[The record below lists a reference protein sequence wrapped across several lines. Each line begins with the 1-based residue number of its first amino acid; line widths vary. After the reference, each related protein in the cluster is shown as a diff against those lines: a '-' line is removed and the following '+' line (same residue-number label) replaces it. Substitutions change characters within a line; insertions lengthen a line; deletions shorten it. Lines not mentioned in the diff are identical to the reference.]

1 MEEIKWQKYIHAS
14 ICTHKQSVYSGSF
27 CMWDYELAFLYI
39 VFPKLFIYSEKVSL
53 LSSNVIFKIYVSQ
66 TRTKNQRHAI
76 SQ

>member
-1 MEEIKWQKYIHAS
+1 
-14 ICTHKQSVYSGSF
+14 
-27 CMWDYELAFLYI
+27 MWDYELAFLYI